1 LKKEKYSM
9 KKNFLILGIVCI
21 VFFFFVVFYLS
32 LDKQNTYEP
41 NIVTNKKIETFTA
54 KKLFEDG
61 QVNSVNLFNENKV
74 YLLNI
79 WASWCLPCQKEHK
92 YLMKLKNDHFI
103 DIIGLNY
110 KDKLLNARKFI
121 EELGNPYEVSLR
133 DKDGT
138 IAILFGAYG
147 LPETYV
153 IKDKKIIKKYI
164 GPIDNKS
171 IKEILSYTK

>member
-1 LKKEKYSM
+1 M